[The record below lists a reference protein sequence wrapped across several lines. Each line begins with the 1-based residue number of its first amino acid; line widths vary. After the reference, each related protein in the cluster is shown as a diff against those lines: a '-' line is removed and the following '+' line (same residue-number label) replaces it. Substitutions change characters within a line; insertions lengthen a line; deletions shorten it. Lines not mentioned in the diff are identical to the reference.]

1 MPLTEVIFP
10 SMTVCNMNTLR
21 RSLVLT
27 LIEDPDLSELD
38 VTYPELKKIIHL
50 VFIDGEDYELD
61 ERDKLI
67 VESKLSRTLS
77 SAFKC

>member
-1 MPLTEVIFP
+1 
-10 SMTVCNMNTLR
+10 MTVCNMNTLR

-50 VFIDGEDYELD
+50 VFIDGEDHELD